1 MTAYGN
7 CETKVTETI
16 LTITDIC
23 PGSGKGEINSFVNGI
38 ALRVFPNYIN
48 LIHLDDGDTNED
60 IEDSNS
66 NIQIMKAMRILK
78 IQDVKRAAEQN
89 YL

>member
-1 MTAYGN
+1 M
-7 CETKVTETI
+7 V
-16 LTITDIC
+16 L
-23 PGSGKGEINSFVNGI
+23 P
-38 ALRVFPNYIN
+38 PNYIN
-48 LIHLDDGDTNED
+48 LIHLDDGDTNDD

-66 NIQIMKAMRILK
+66 NIQIMKAMEILK